1 MHGGDVK
8 EPTLDVTSFPSLL
21 DNVSYFA
28 LQENNY
34 NPGYVYLD
42 YTVPGGVGK
51 AMVSISRTE
60 NGSTTTTDYDLATTA
75 GAKAANEIGITLS
88 DQSNSEEYTI
98 ATETKNGRIHFTDAL
113 AQLPASTNEVEYIY
127 RVYVVD
133 AVPVNPNSTDTVQM
147 VVKPNPVGPSSL
159 ENMNNTVQDH
169 SILATATLDN
179 PIEIKFNTD
188 AGIKSATLTVERNNT
203 NVGEYDIT
211 STLPAGVTYA
221 NGVLTFDRSFV
232 NYLEVEPGVTETYT
246 FTIKATD
253 NLGEVFENSP
263 MRFSVSLTPVFEI
276 VVPSEHIWG
285 WKAKIGATVS
295 GLTAINK
302 SNLTLLLSTDGN
314 NYSELQDPEVEG
326 LQASIIKNGLEMQ
339 KTYYVKARYNQI
351 ESGVYT
357 FITEGEDLL
366 NGDMEDWIVE
376 NKQCSYKS
384 GGIFSSS
391 ATLHIPYPSLTNWI
405 NNNSVTAYTTTS
417 SSTLGGDAYAAL
429 GCFPT
434 VVYDIESNDKHA
446 VIRTIDATTSVNGS
460 SNGKARGELSYE
472 SNFSSRPSSITFD
485 YSYQSLE
492 NSGEQFVVEILVYS
506 ESGTVIGSA
515 KLTGGNEA
523 NSITYTLPIEYTIQD
538 QKANQIKILFASSDS
553 SNPQTTTGEI
563 STYNYQGD
571 LTTYTS
577 VNYGSTLKIDN
588 VKLNYTGN

>member
-1 MHGGDVK
+1 MHGGVK

-60 NGSTTTTDYDLATTA
+60 NGSTTTTDYDLTTTV

-159 ENMNNTVQDH
+159 ENMNNTVQDY

-326 LQASIIKNGLEMQ
+326 LQASIIK
-339 KTYYVKARYNQI
+339 
-351 ESGVYT
+351 
-357 FITEGEDLL
+357 
-366 NGDMEDWIVE
+366 
-376 NKQCSYKS
+376 
-384 GGIFSSS
+384 
-391 ATLHIPYPSLTNWI
+391 
-405 NNNSVTAYTTTS
+405 
-417 SSTLGGDAYAAL
+417 
-429 GCFPT
+429 
-434 VVYDIESNDKHA
+434 
-446 VIRTIDATTSVNGS
+446 
-460 SNGKARGELSYE
+460 
-472 SNFSSRPSSITFD
+472 
-485 YSYQSLE
+485 
-492 NSGEQFVVEILVYS
+492 
-506 ESGTVIGSA
+506 IG
-515 KLTGGNEA
+515 
-523 NSITYTLPIEYTIQD
+523 
-538 QKANQIKILFASSDS
+538 
-553 SNPQTTTGEI
+553 
-563 STYNYQGD
+563 
-571 LTTYTS
+571 
-577 VNYGSTLKIDN
+577 
-588 VKLNYTGN
+588 

>member
-1 MHGGDVK
+1 MK

-60 NGSTTTTDYDLATTA
+60 NGSTTTTDYDLTTTA
-75 GAKAANEIGITLS
+75 EAKAANEIGITLS

-159 ENMNNTVQDH
+159 ENMNNTVQDY

-326 LQASIIKNGLEMQ
+326 LQANIIKNRLEMQ

-405 NNNSVTAYTTTS
+405 NNNSVTAYNTTS
-417 SSTLGGDAYAAL
+417 SSTLGGDTYAAL

-434 VVYDIESNDKHA
+434 VVYDIESNDKYA
-446 VIRTIDATTSVNGS
+446 VIRTIDATTSVNGY

-506 ESGTVIGSA
+506 EAGTELV
-515 KLTGGNEA
+515 L
-523 NSITYTLPIEYTIQD
+523 
-538 QKANQIKILFASSDS
+538 
-553 SNPQTTTGEI
+553 
-563 STYNYQGD
+563 
-571 LTTYTS
+571 
-577 VNYGSTLKIDN
+577 
-588 VKLNYTGN
+588 LN

>member
-1 MHGGDVK
+1 MK

-159 ENMNNTVQDH
+159 ENMNNTVQDY